1 MKCTTHCMQER
12 KIIKFR
18 IKYFNL
24 KVKKNFFTIL
34 EKSYVH
40 FNNKLF

>member
-1 MKCTTHCMQER
+1 MKCTTRCMQER

-24 KVKKNFFTIL
+24 KVFKKYFL
-34 EKSYVH
+34 QS
-40 FNNKLF
+40 